1 MFATTVQAELNVTL
15 YICENCLQDILTNA
29 AISCRMLFSSGRRKA
44 MLTTITKEILTKTFS
59 GKWFVLLNLSDS
71 GNEGKVE
78 GLPRYRRPGIKAVRY
93 IEENG
98 ILQMV
103 RESLWRRRRTAGH
116 NMVFR

>member
-1 MFATTVQAELNVTL
+1 
-15 YICENCLQDILTNA
+15 
-29 AISCRMLFSSGRRKA
+29 